1 MWILVVLKKKSL
13 TSTTRNKWFN
23 MYYIM
28 LSKYWLIRQTS
39 LSWDEHGLWCAYIKG
54 WITNIV
60 GKNIYLKVLSRYN
73 KTKVTTKTQWMN
85 KLWM

>member
-1 MWILVVLKKKSL
+1 MLVVIKKYSL

-28 LSKYWLIRQTS
+28 LSMYWLIRQTS
-39 LSWDEHGLWCAYIKG
+39 LWWDEHGLWCLYIKG
-54 WITNIV
+54 WVTNIV